1 MAAIIAS
8 PILGRPGIGP
18 GRAWVERRRSNT
30 LGLTPNIF
38 EPARSQR
45 GVARSRIDR
54 AEPRWCVREWYS
66 LGQSAPGGTRAT
78 VRKTDGEGSRQ
89 RGT

>member
-30 LGLTPNIF
+30 LRLTPNIF

-54 AEPRWCVREWYS
+54 AEPRWCE
-66 LGQSAPGGTRAT
+66 SAPGETRAT

-89 RGT
+89 RGK